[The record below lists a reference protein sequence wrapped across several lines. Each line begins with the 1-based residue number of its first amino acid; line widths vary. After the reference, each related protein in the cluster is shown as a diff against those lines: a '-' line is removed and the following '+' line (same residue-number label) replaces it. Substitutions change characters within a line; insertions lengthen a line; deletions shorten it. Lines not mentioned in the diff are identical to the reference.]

1 MERKTWLIG
10 GGAALALSLA
20 VAWAFAPRPV
30 EVELATVTQG
40 PFETTLDED
49 GKTRLADR
57 YVVSAP
63 LAGKLARITLKEG
76 DAVAV
81 GTPLAVLSSVLPAM
95 LDERTRRELRARVDA
110 AQDNVSRAV
119 SRTARAQVSLDQAQ
133 NEVRRSEQLV
143 QQGFIAP
150 IKVENDRLATL
161 GAQREVE
168 GAAAER
174 RMAGHELEQT
184 RAALGAV
191 QPPGTGSGG
200 GTGGGM
206 GGATHAGSFT
216 VRAPSAGRVLRV
228 LQASEG
234 AVALGTPLI
243 EVGDTQRMEVVTE
256 LLTTDALAAKVGS
269 RVVIERWGG
278 AGTLEGRVRS
288 VEPAAFTK
296 VSALGV
302 EEQRVRVL
310 IDITSPQARWQ
321 ALGDGYRVSVRIV
334 TLSEAQAV
342 QVPVSAVFPLPGGTG
357 GAPGGTGGTGA
368 GAAAAAEAGKAGET
382 AGTAKV
388 PARYAV
394 FVAEGGRARQTAVE
408 LGARNGSAAWIHSGI
423 TTGQQVIAYPPATVR
438 DGLRVA
444 ARKQ

>member
-10 GGAALALSLA
+10 GGVALALALA
-20 VAWAFAPRPV
+20 VAWAFAPKPV
-30 EVELATVTQG
+30 EVELAAVTQG
-40 PFETTLDED
+40 PFETTIDED

-63 LAGKLARITLKEG
+63 LAGRLTRITLKEG

-81 GTPLAVLSSVLPAM
+81 GTPLATLNAVLPAM
-95 LDERTRRELRARVDA
+95 LDGRTRRELRARVA
-110 AQDNVSRAV
+110 AALDNVSRAT
-119 SRTARAQVSLDQAQ
+119 SRTAQAQVSLDQAN

-150 IKVENDRLATL
+150 IKVEADRLTTL

-168 GAAAER
+168 GAAAAR
-174 RMAGHELEQT
+174 RKATHELEQT
-184 RAALGAV
+184 QAALGAV
-191 QPPGTGSGG
+191 QPPGAGAGAGAAAGADGSA
-200 GTGGGM
+200 
-206 GGATHAGSFT
+206 GAFT

-228 LQASEG
+228 LQSSEG
-234 AVALGTPLI
+234 AVSVGTPLI

-256 LLTTDALAAKVGS
+256 LLTTDALAARAGS

-278 AGTLEGRVRS
+278 PVALEGRVRS

-310 IDITSPQARWQ
+310 IDITSPRASWQ

-334 TLSEAQAV
+334 TLSEANAV
-342 QVPVSAVFPLPGGTG
+342 QVPVSAVFPLPDSATSATSASSARSATAASASAIDGTVR
-357 GAPGGTGGTGA
+357 A
-368 GAAAAAEAGKAGET
+368 G
-382 AGTAKV
+382 V
-388 PARYAV
+388 PARHAV
-394 FVAEGGRARQTAVE
+394 FVVDEGRARQTAVV
-408 LGARNGSAAWIHSGI
+408 LGARNGNAAWIHSGL

-444 ARKQ
+444 ARKP

>member
-1 MERKTWLIG
+1 MQRKTWLIG
-10 GGAALALSLA
+10 GSAALALVLA

-63 LAGKLARITLKEG
+63 LAGKLARIALKEG
-76 DAVAV
+76 DAVDV
-81 GTPLAVLSSVLPAM
+81 GNPLAVLSSVLPAM
-95 LDERTRRELRARVDA
+95 LDERTRRELRARVEA
-110 AQDNVSRAV
+110 AQDNVSRAS
-119 SRTARAQVSLDQAQ
+119 SRSARAQVALDQAN

-150 IKVENDRLATL
+150 IKVETDRLATL

-184 RAALGAV
+184 LAALGAV
-191 QPPGTGSGG
+191 QPSGAGAGAASNAG
-200 GTGGGM
+200 G
-206 GGATHAGSFT
+206 FT
-216 VRAPSAGRVLRV
+216 VRAPSAGRILRV

-234 AVALGTPLI
+234 AVALGTPLVEI
-243 EVGDTQRMEVVTE
+243 GDTQRMEVVTE

-278 AGTLEGRVRS
+278 PGTLEGRVRR

-310 IDITSPQARWQ
+310 IDVTSPQTEWQ

-342 QVPVSAVFPLPGGTG
+342 QVPVSAVFPLPGD
-357 GAPGGTGGTGA
+357 AGGTGA
-368 GAAAAAEAGKAGET
+368 AAASGAEAGEATGR
-382 AGTAKV
+382 AIGA
-388 PARYAV
+388 ARFAV
-394 FVAEGGRARQTAVE
+394 FVVDGGRAHQTQV
-408 LGARNGSAAWIHSGI
+408 LLVARNGSAAWIRSGI

-444 ARKQ
+444 ARKP

>member
-1 MERKTWLIG
+1 MERKTWLIA
-10 GGAALALSLA
+10 GAATLALALA
-20 VAWAFAPRPV
+20 VGWAFAPRPL
-30 EVELATVTQG
+30 EVELAPVTQG
-40 PFETTLDED
+40 PFETTIDED

-63 LAGKLARITLKEG
+63 LAGRLARITLKEG

-81 GTPLAVLSSVLPAM
+81 GTPLAVLRAVLPSM
-95 LDERTRRELRARVDA
+95 LDARTRRELRARFEA

-119 SRTARAQVSLDQAQ
+119 ARVARAQVSLDQAK
-133 NEVRRSEQLV
+133 NEVRRSELLV

-150 IKVENDRLATL
+150 IKVETDRLATL

-174 RMAGHELEQT
+174 RMAAHELEQT
-184 RAALGAV
+184 QAALGAV
-191 QPPGTGSGG
+191 QAPV
-200 GTGGGM
+200 
-206 GGATHAGSFT
+206 ADVVAAAGWAERADKKADGFT

-228 LQASEG
+228 LQPSES
-234 AVALGTPLI
+234 AVALGTPLLEI
-243 EVGDTQRMEVVTE
+243 GDTQRLEVVTE

-269 RVVIERWGG
+269 RVMIERWGG
-278 AGTLEGRVRS
+278 PAILAGRVRS

-310 IDITSPQARWQ
+310 IDITSPQAEWQ

-334 TLSEAQAV
+334 TLSEAAAI
-342 QVPVSAVFPLPGGTG
+342 QVPVSAVYPLPGDTG
-357 GAPGGTGGTGA
+357 GADVDAGVGA
-368 GAAAAAEAGKAGET
+368 KARHANDGAMAAA
-382 AGTAKV
+382 
-388 PARYAV
+388 RFAV
-394 FVAEGGRARQTAVE
+394 FVVDGGRAHQTQV
-408 LGARNGSAAWIHSGI
+408 LLVARNGSAAWIRSGI
-423 TTGQQVIAYPPATVR
+423 TSGQQVIAYPPAAVR

-444 ARKQ
+444 ARKP

>member
-1 MERKTWLIG
+1 MQRKTWLIG
-10 GGAALALSLA
+10 GGAALALALT
-20 VAWAFAPRPV
+20 VAWAFAPKPV
-30 EVELATVTQG
+30 EVELATATQG
-40 PFETTLDED
+40 PFETTIDED

-63 LAGKLARITLKEG
+63 LAGTLARITLKEG
-76 DAVAV
+76 DTVAA
-81 GTPLAVLSSVLPAM
+81 GAPLAVLNAVLPAM
-95 LDERTRRELRARVDA
+95 QDERTRRELRARVEA
-110 AQDNVSRAV
+110 AQDNVSRAT
-119 SRTARAQVSLDQAQ
+119 SRTARAQVALDQAQ

-143 QQGFIAP
+143 RQGFIAP
-150 IKVENDRLATL
+150 IKVETDRLATL

-191 QPPGTGSGG
+191 QPSRVGAAAGA
-200 GTGGGM
+200 
-206 GGATHAGSFT
+206 GGASNAAAFT
-216 VRAPSAGRVLRV
+216 VRAPSPGRVLRV
-228 LQASEG
+228 LQSSEG

-256 LLTTDALAAKVGS
+256 LLTTDALAAKAGS
-269 RVVIERWGG
+269 RVIIERWGG
-278 AGTLEGRVRS
+278 PGVLAGRVRII
-288 VEPAAFTK
+288 EPAAFTK

-310 IDITSPQARWQ
+310 IDITSPQAEWQ

-334 TLSEAQAV
+334 TLSEATAV
-342 QVPVSAVFPLPGGTG
+342 QVPVSAVFPLPS
-357 GAPGGTGGTGA
+357 GAPRA
-368 GAAAAAEAGKAGET
+368 GVAAAASASGADVGAAG
-382 AGTAKV
+382 
-388 PARYAV
+388 PARETTGLVKTPGQFAV

-408 LGARNGSAAWIHSGI
+408 LGARNGSSAWIRSGI
-423 TTGQQVIAYPPATVR
+423 ATGQQVIAYPPATVR

-444 ARKQ
+444 ARKP